1 MQSLDVYINQAIE
14 FALHFSP
21 RLMLAIIVLVF
32 GFWVAKKMSV
42 VVSDVLKTSNVQSRE
57 LQSFLGSIVNI
68 GLKILVIITVAGIVG
83 IETTSFVGVIASMG
97 FAVGLALQ
105 GNLSNF
111 AAGVMILIMRPF
123 KVGDEIVTSEIRGF
137 VKEIQ
142 IFHTIVGQL
151 DNTVM
156 IIPNS
161 VILNN
166 PIKNSSVRTD
176 RRINTKFNI
185 PYTEDFMKVKKL
197 IVEACYNVP
206 EVDNSKRPYIY
217 INEFNEFSIQI
228 SASFATHEN
237 MYWQALVNVR
247 EAIMLT
253 LQEHKIQVVYP
264 EGATIGYMGSN
275 EMKNI

>member
-1 MQSLDVYINQAIE
+1 MKSLDAYVTEIID

-32 GFWVAKKMSV
+32 GFWLAKKMSV
-42 VVSDVLKTSNVQSRE
+42 IVSEILQSSNVQSRE

-83 IETTSFVGVIASMG
+83 IETTSFVGVVASMG

-161 VILNN
+161 FILNN

-176 RRINTKFNI
+176 RRVNTKFNI
-185 PYTEDFMKVKKL
+185 PYTEDFMKVKT
-197 IVEACYNVP
+197 IITEACYKVP
-206 EVDNSKRPYIY
+206 EVDDSKRPYIY
-217 INEFNEFSIQI
+217 INEFNECSIQI
-228 SASFATHEN
+228 SASFATREN
-237 MYWQALVNVR
+237 MYWQALVHVR
-247 EAIMLT
+247 EAIILT
-253 LQEHKIQVVYP
+253 MQEHKIQVVYP
-264 EGATIGYMGSN
+264 EGATIGYMGSS
-275 EMKNI
+275 ETKNI